1 MKLSELTES
10 DVLRFLHLDGT
21 EGDIPPFALLAAA
34 KSYIRS
40 ETALTDEEMD
50 GHEDLT
56 IAALIL
62 CADMYEQRLMTV
74 DKGTANRTVETILGF
89 HRMNLV

>member
-1 MKLSELTES
+1 MKLSELTEA

-21 EGDIPPFALLAAA
+21 EGDIPPSALLAAA

-40 ETALTDEEMD
+40 ETGLTDEEID

-62 CADMYEQRLMTV
+62 CADMYENRLT
-74 DKGTANRTVETILGF
+74 TAESSHENRTVSTILGF
-89 HRMNLV
+89 HRVNLV